1 MRFMRKTKR
10 RAVPPLFFSAYE
22 IELKGIRYVFM
33 PFLRISRKEF
43 SKNVSRETLAFF
55 PNLKIKGEKPSF
67 SVFFCRNTSIRPC
80 FRRCFAAYLN
90 LIPSA
95 YFLGFP

>member
-33 PFLRISRKEF
+33 PFLRI
-43 SKNVSRETLAFF
+43 
-55 PNLKIKGEKPSF
+55 
-67 SVFFCRNTSIRPC
+67 
-80 FRRCFAAYLN
+80 
-90 LIPSA
+90 
-95 YFLGFP
+95 